1 MWSHV
6 FTRQNGVLS
15 LTLMSCYR
23 KLVSAACI
31 LLAAKISSDLK
42 KQEVKH
48 LIDVRHTHTH
58 THSSI
63 MVVISASPSDH
74 VALAQVFVKLIYLSR
89 WKTTCRTVSVLTQL
103 NIKPQQGCCHSGQ
116 TGSVAQQL
124 LLAQHLQR
132 GSLNLFITQLQL
144 QKVPY
149 KQYNLIIIIILQL
162 CSFCDTFLLLTKTAA
177 SRWTSLLQGKL

>member
-1 MWSHV
+1 
-6 FTRQNGVLS
+6 
-15 LTLMSCYR
+15 
-23 KLVSAACI
+23 
-31 LLAAKISSDLK
+31 
-42 KQEVKH
+42 
-48 LIDVRHTHTH
+48 
-58 THSSI
+58 
-63 MVVISASPSDH
+63 MVVISACPSDH

-144 QKVPY
+144 KMSHI
-149 KQYNLIIIIILQL
+149 NNI
-162 CSFCDTFLLLTKTAA
+162 TWLLLLLFSSCVLSVTHF
-177 SRWTSLLQGKL
+177 SSWQRWQLLDEPVCCRENYKLLGWSVIKIIPKLIHCCL